1 MSTIPS
7 SPESLN
13 PTPHGFQDPDP
24 ETYFQNAGL
33 FKIHG
38 EYLVNHIAFT
48 TEWPILEKLKNLL
61 KIVSEV
67 NIGVSCVMNQLSKYF
82 LRSQHDKNPIKSK
95 RLF

>member
-7 SPESLN
+7 SLESLN
-13 PTPHGFQDPDP
+13 PTLHGFQDPDT

-38 EYLVNHIAFT
+38 EYLVNRIVFT

-67 NIGVSCVMNQLSKYF
+67 NIMVNCVMNQLSKHF
-82 LRSQHDKNPIKSK
+82 CRS
-95 RLF
+95 RLTKTQ